1 MLDEI
6 ELEPPNELN
15 YTTNYSKNFWGTL
28 SVGAKI
34 LVQGVRLKD
43 NIKKKN
49 LNTLIHNSNKINFK

>member
-28 SVGAKI
+28 SGGAKI
-34 LVQGVRLKD
+34 LVQGVKLKD
-43 NIKKKN
+43 NIKKKKK
-49 LNTLIHNSNKINFK
+49 TLIHNINKINFK